1 MHACMCE
8 HSGVCVCVC
17 VCALTGPG
25 VIVCVCVC
33 VCVCVALTCVVCVTG
48 CIIALNDGY
57 VCVLF
62 VRACKHSLC
71 FLV

>member
-1 MHACMCE
+1 MCE
-8 HSGVCVCVC
+8 HSG
-17 VCALTGPG
+17 
-25 VIVCVCVC
+25 VCVC

-48 CIIALNDGY
+48 CIFALNDGY

>member
-1 MHACMCE
+1 MHACV
-8 HSGVCVCVC
+8 SILVCVCVC

-33 VCVCVALTCVVCVTG
+33 VALTCVVCVTG
-48 CIIALNDGY
+48 CIFALNDGY